1 MATEWYRKKGWS
13 PKRREE
19 FFTRLGRCRD
29 KSEYVRVQAQ
39 ELLDTPSRRSHL
51 GALELFDLFLKE
63 WPDDAMLSTALDG
76 RAECFVKLG
85 DLDRAVEA
93 YREVFRV
100 LRGHAVQTPTPLDFG
115 WLVATTPLPKLYG
128 EALRVLKEFP
138 RDTFPIERFRSH
150 SIQAFIYDA
159 RGQRTSA
166 RKHARAA
173 LAETEIAHSG
183 MRYHPTFG
191 LVQSPRKKLYD
202 KLRRLAA

>member
-1 MATEWYRKKGWS
+1 
-13 PKRREE
+13 
-19 FFTRLGRCRD
+19 
-29 KSEYVRVQAQ
+29 V
-39 ELLDTPSRRSHL
+39 
-51 GALELFDLFLKE
+51 
-63 WPDDAMLSTALDG
+63 STAL
-76 RAECFVKLG
+76 AEIRSAPG
-85 DLDRAVEA
+85 LDAYLDVLESRLERAVEA

-100 LRGHAVQTPTPLDFG
+100 LRGDAVETPTALDFG

-128 EALRVLKEFP
+128 EALRVLKVFG

-159 RGQRTSA
+159 RDQRSSA

-191 LVQSPRKKLYD
+191 LVQSPHKKLYD